1 MIDKLND
8 DAYFVVDETAFF
20 SQISFYDPTVAS
32 QIISNNEISVHVLL
46 DEVEQEK
53 PDINEFPEIEQDM
66 PW

>member
-1 MIDKLND
+1 MIQPSHL
-8 DAYFVVDETAFF
+8 
-20 SQISFYDPTVAS
+20 